1 MTKTIEAK
9 LEMKFILNV
18 SDDVTLQNIND
29 IFHDISINISKVI
42 HAKSNGKIHFIEE
55 GIHHENPFILD
66 EKAFEDSQKRLK
78 DNLTE

>member
-29 IFHDISINISKVI
+29 IFHDISIDISKVI
-42 HAKSNGKIHFIEE
+42 QAKSNGKIHFIEE
-55 GIHHENPFILD
+55 GFHHENPFILD
-66 EKAFEDSQKRLK
+66 EKALEDSQKRLK